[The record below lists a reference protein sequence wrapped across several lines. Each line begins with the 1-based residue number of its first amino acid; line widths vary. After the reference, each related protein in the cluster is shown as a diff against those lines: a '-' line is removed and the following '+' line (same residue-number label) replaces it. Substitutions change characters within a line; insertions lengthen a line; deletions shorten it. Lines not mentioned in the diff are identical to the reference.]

1 MPDPLLY
8 LKAMST
14 SAIVSAIVVL
24 AMARWWRSVG
34 ESWLNSACVL
44 SIVLGLATGYYVLAL
59 RLAWPPVNG
68 LDRFLTVVVPAA
80 LAIEHLAG
88 FQRVPSWLAWFLRTI
103 LAAAIPRILLHDS
116 VYLSSADGQWTS
128 WQAVVV
134 LAVASGLLVLLWSLL
149 SWLSR
154 RSPGSSLSL
163 ALSMAILCAGA
174 TIMMAG
180 YVKGGSAAFPLAI
193 TLIVTTVSVRLTTS
207 RSAPT
212 SHLDTK
218 VILGIGVVGLFGLL
232 SIGRFF
238 GELSDGCS
246 LAILLSPLLCW
257 VTEIPLLRNRNPWII
272 GTVRL
277 IVVAIPLLI
286 VLAEAKLDFDREMAP
301 LITQVE
307 LQQ

>member
-1 MPDPLLY
+1 MPDLLLY
-8 LKAMST
+8 LKAMAT

-24 AMARWWRSVG
+24 AMARWRRPTDDN
-34 ESWLNSACVL
+34 WLNSACGL
-44 SIVLGLATGYYVLAL
+44 SIVLGLATGYYVLAF

-68 LDRFLTVVVPAA
+68 LDRFLTVVVPAG
-80 LAIEHLAG
+80 LAIELLAG

-116 VYLSSADGQWTS
+116 VYLSSADGPWTS

-134 LAVASGLLVLLWSLL
+134 LAVGSGLLVLLWSLL

-154 RSPGSSLSL
+154 RSPGSSLPIV
-163 ALSMAILCAGA
+163 LSMAILCTGA

-193 TLIVTTVSVRLTTS
+193 TLIVTTISVRLTTS

-212 SHLDTK
+212 SHLGTE
-218 VILGIGVVGLFGLL
+218 VILGVGVVGLFGLL
-232 SIGRFF
+232 FIGRFF

-246 LAILLSPLLCW
+246 LAILLSPLPCW
-257 VTEIPLLRNRNPWII
+257 VTEIPQLRNRNPWII